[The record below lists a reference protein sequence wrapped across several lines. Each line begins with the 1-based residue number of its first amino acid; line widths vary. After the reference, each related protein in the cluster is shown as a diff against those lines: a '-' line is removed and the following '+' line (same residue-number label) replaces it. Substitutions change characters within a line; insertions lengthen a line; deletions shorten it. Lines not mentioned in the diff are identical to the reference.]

1 MNPEDET
8 RQLLDRYEAFVRRM
22 PETADWLPRIVA
34 MRMRLEQPCVLA
46 VAGRMKA
53 GKSSFLNALLG
64 ERLAKVGELE
74 TTATINRFCY
84 GEPSDP
90 THPVKVVWDNGMV
103 TNETLQFMDSMQGH
117 DEETLR
123 KAEGISY
130 LEFRLKHDLLKEIT
144 LVDTPGTDAVV
155 GSRGD
160 EHEKVT
166 TRFFRLRQKHQQQTV
181 AIKDG
186 ADAVIYLVGAVATS
200 SNKAFLDDFQLASA
214 GASALNALGVL
225 SKVDVD
231 ATLLANRHKQADYV
245 ANSLRDQLNTVI
257 PVSAGLHMAVKDH
270 EEQLA
275 QWQQRLKTIPSK
287 AFEYLMRQQSIFLT
301 ERKEV
306 LEVLYK
312 GSDAVP
318 LPIDERRQMLDDMG
332 WSLFRTIAQVLYN
345 TSDIVEARR
354 QLDDISN
361 MKEVRET
368 IDNLFFNRSKV
379 IRCLQILNELQKL
392 MEELRYRVMS
402 QLHVQSRQAD
412 LWIRFVE
419 NCAGL
424 GDEETRLSLLG
435 HLKKQSLPPSSIK
448 TLEQELMTQ
457 LVLPLEQLKLE
468 INVYDA
474 DFSMLKLL
482 QSTRQNWSEQEY
494 DELCSLFGLYGS
506 HQKPPGAIVWKRQA
520 YWESRAQLL
529 ADNSMQRI
537 ASHAVTIYGKL
548 V

>member
-1 MNPEDET
+1 MNPIDET
-8 RQLLDRYEAFVRRM
+8 RQLLERYEAFVGRM
-22 PETADWLPRIVA
+22 PEAADWLPRIAA
-34 MRMRLEQPCVLA
+34 MQMRLEQPCVLA

-64 ERLAKVGELE
+64 EQLAKVGELE

-117 DEETLR
+117 NEETLR
-123 KAEGISY
+123 KAEGINY
-130 LEFRLKHDLLKEIT
+130 LEFRLKHDLLREIT

-155 GSRGD
+155 GSQGD

-166 TRFFRLRQKHQQQTV
+166 SRFFRLRQKHQQQTV
-181 AIKDG
+181 AIADG

-200 SNKAFLDDFQLASA
+200 SNKTFLDDFQAASA
-214 GASALNALGVL
+214 GASALNAIGVL

-231 ATLLANRHKQADYV
+231 TTLLANRRKQADYV
-245 ANSLRDQLNTVI
+245 ANSLLDQLNTVI
-257 PVSAGLHMAVKDH
+257 PVSAGLYMTLKEHDQH
-270 EEQLA
+270 LS
-275 QWQQRLKTIPSK
+275 QWQQRLKTMPSK
-287 AFEYLMRQQSIFLT
+287 AFEYLMRQQSLFLT
-301 ERKEV
+301 ERKDV
-306 LEVLYK
+306 LDALYK
-312 GSDAVP
+312 GSNAIP
-318 LPIDERRQMLDDMG
+318 LSIDERRQMLGDMW
-332 WSLFRTIAQVLYN
+332 WSIFRTIADVLYN
-345 TSDIVEARR
+345 TSDVADARR
-354 QLDDISN
+354 QLDDICN
-361 MKEVRET
+361 MKEVRDT
-368 IDNLFFNRSKV
+368 IDNLFFNRSKI
-379 IRCLQILNELQKL
+379 IRCLQIINELQKL
-392 MEELRYRVMS
+392 AEELRYRVMS

-419 NCAGL
+419 SCAGL
-424 GDEETRLSLLG
+424 GDEKTRLSLLN

-457 LVLPLEQLKLE
+457 LVLPLEQLKLK
-468 INVYDA
+468 INIYDA

-494 DELCSLFGLYGS
+494 DELCRLFGLYGS
-506 HQKPPGAIVWKRQA
+506 HQKPPDAIAWKRQA

-529 ADNSMQRI
+529 ADNSMRRI
-537 ASHAVTIYGKL
+537 ASHAVNIYGEL
-548 V
+548 E